1 MEKKVKLS
9 KIERKIL
16 FALKLYG
23 NSVVGYRELK
33 GYLHFPP
40 LETTYNALAK
50 LEKLGLIRKIE
61 SDRYIITEE
70 GKEQMRFRP
79 LESPLLKD
87 FLKILVTAAVT
98 TMLNQL
104 FGVTG

>member
-1 MEKKVKLS
+1 MEKVKLS

-16 FALKLYG
+16 FALNLYG

-50 LEKLGLIRKIE
+50 LEKLGLIREIE

-70 GKEQMRFRP
+70 GKEQIQFRP
-79 LESPLLKD
+79 FADLTSKEMKVGLVCAIAGAVVQKLL
-87 FLKILVTAAVT
+87 
-98 TMLNQL
+98 
-104 FGVTG
+104 G

>member
-1 MEKKVKLS
+1 MEKVKLS
-9 KIERKIL
+9 KTERKIL
-16 FALKLYG
+16 FALNLYG
-23 NSVVGYRELK
+23 YARIGYRELN
-33 GYLHFPP
+33 GYLHFLP
-40 LETTYNALAK
+40 LETTYTALANLQK
-50 LEKLGLIRKIE
+50 RGLIREAEK
-61 SDRYIITEE
+61 DWYVITEE